1 MKKIA
6 KRGIILTLTLAL
18 VLVVFDSFAVIGF
31 AKGEEAIDKKTTTP
45 VSIDNQTNIVAI
57 KFDIDGYK
65 VSVTNQASHKI
76 SALAFTIQ
84 ADGVETNILSGRKIN
99 GFETY
104 SFNLTDKLSQDFLN
118 ESQEITVV
126 VQKYKTPG
134 EILAVIGIGILF
146 IAFITIA
153 GHLYFAWFWWKP
165 PVKKVAFFIPIQ

>member
-1 MKKIA
+1 MKKLQ

-18 VLVVFDSFAVIGF
+18 VLVVATFFSVIGF

-45 VSIDNQTNIVAI
+45 VSIDNQTNISAI
-57 KFDIDGYK
+57 KFDVDGYK
-65 VSVTNQASHKI
+65 VSVTNQASDKI
-76 SALAFTIQ
+76 SALGFIIR
-84 ADGVETNILSGRKIN
+84 ADGAEKTILSGRKIN

-126 VQKYKTPG
+126 VQKYTTPG
-134 EILAVIGIGILF
+134 EILAVIGIVILF

-153 GHLYFAWFWWKP
+153 GHLYFA
-165 PVKKVAFFIPIQ
+165 